1 MEVRY
6 LSIWDKIES
15 ASADEM
21 RSIQDKRLVET
32 VEYVYDRVPY
42 YRKKMEDID
51 LYPEDIKSCDDL
63 YKLPFTTK
71 DDLRNTYPYGL
82 VAVDLDEI
90 VRIHASSGTTGKRIV
105 VAYTKEDIDT
115 WSDVM
120 ARCFARI
127 ETSSKDIV
135 HVAYGY
141 GLFTGGLGAHY
152 GAEKLGATV
161 IPISGGNSRRQVEF
175 LTDLKPTVIACTPS
189 YMLHLYE
196 VMIDAGYTLD
206 DISLKAG
213 IFGAEPWSEN
223 MRKEIERLLKIKA
236 YDIYGLSEITGPGV
250 ASECIAQNGLHINED
265 CYLPEIVDV
274 IDHKPLGLNEQGEI
288 VFTTIK
294 KKGMPLIRY
303 RTKDI
308 TKLFKD
314 DCICGRTLVKMERVT
329 GRTDDMLI
337 IRGVNVFPSQI
348 ESVLLEFSQ
357 LTPNYQ
363 IIVDRINMMDVL
375 NIHVEMNENLFT
387 DEVKKIESLERSITG
402 AIESVLGISAK
413 VKLVEPKSIERSE
426 GKAVRIIDRRKI

>member
-1 MEVRY
+1 MIRDREE
-6 LSIWDKIES
+6 SIS
-15 ASADEM
+15 LDEM
-21 RSIQDKRLVET
+21 RTIQSKRLVET
-32 VEYVYDRVPY
+32 VKHVYDNVAY
-42 YRKKMEDID
+42 YRKKMQDIG
-51 LYPEDIKSCDDL
+51 LLPGDIKGYEDL

-71 DDLRNTYPYGL
+71 ADLIETYPYGL
-82 VAVDLDEI
+82 VAVDMDKI
-90 VRIHASSGTTGKRIV
+90 VRVHASSGTTGKRIV

-115 WSDVM
+115 WADVM

-127 ETSSKDIV
+127 GTDVKDV
-135 HVAYGY
+135 VQVAYGY

-189 YMLHLYE
+189 YMLHLHE
-196 VMIDAGYTLD
+196 VMTEAGFTTD

-213 IFGAEPWSEN
+213 LFGAEPWSEN
-223 MRKEIERLLKIKA
+223 MRKEIERLLNINA

-250 ASECIAQNGLHINED
+250 ASECCAKNGLHINED
-265 CYLPEIVDV
+265 CYLPEI
-274 IDHKPLGLNEQGEI
+274 IDMETQQPLGLDKQGEI

-308 TKLFKD
+308 TKLFRDRCRCK
-314 DCICGRTLVKMERVT
+314 RTLVKMERVM

-348 ESVLLEFSQ
+348 ESVLLEFSH

-363 IIVDRINMMDVL
+363 IVVDRVNMMDTLEVR
-375 NIHVEMNENLFT
+375 VEMNENLFS
-387 DEVKKIESLERSITG
+387 DEVRKIELLERNITG

-413 VKLVEPKSIERSE
+413 VKLTEPKSIERSE

>member
-1 MEVRY
+1 MIRDREE
-6 LSIWDKIES
+6 SIS
-15 ASADEM
+15 LDEM
-21 RSIQDKRLVET
+21 RTIQSKRLVET
-32 VEYVYDRVPY
+32 VKHVYDNVAY
-42 YRKKMEDID
+42 YRKKMQDIG
-51 LYPEDIKSCDDL
+51 LLPGDIKGYEDL
-63 YKLPFTTK
+63 NKLPFTTK
-71 DDLRNTYPYGL
+71 ADLIETYPYGL
-82 VAVDLDEI
+82 VAVDMDKI
-90 VRIHASSGTTGKRIV
+90 VRVHASSGTTGKRIV

-115 WSDVM
+115 WADVM

-127 ETSSKDIV
+127 GTDVKDV
-135 HVAYGY
+135 VQVAYGY

-189 YMLHLYE
+189 YVLHLYE
-196 VMIDAGYTLD
+196 VMTEAGFTTD

-213 IFGAEPWSEN
+213 LFGAEPWSEN
-223 MRKEIERLLKIKA
+223 MRKEIERLLNIKA

-250 ASECIAQNGLHINED
+250 ASECCAKNGLHINED
-265 CYLPEIVDV
+265 CYLPEI
-274 IDHKPLGLNEQGEI
+274 IDMETQQPLGLDKQGEI

-308 TKLFKD
+308 TKLFRDRCQCK
-314 DCICGRTLVKMERVT
+314 RTLVKMERVM

-348 ESVLLEFSQ
+348 ESVLLEFSHI
-357 LTPNYQ
+357 TPNYQ
-363 IIVDRINMMDVL
+363 IVVDRVNMMDTLEVR
-375 NIHVEMNENLFT
+375 VEMNENLFS
-387 DEVKKIESLERSITG
+387 DEVRKIELLERNITG

-413 VKLVEPKSIERSE
+413 VKLTEPKSIERSE

>member
-1 MEVRY
+1 MIRDREE
-6 LSIWDKIES
+6 SIS
-15 ASADEM
+15 LDEM
-21 RSIQDKRLVET
+21 RTIQSKRLVET
-32 VEYVYDRVPY
+32 VKHVYDNVAY
-42 YRKKMEDID
+42 YRKKMQDIG
-51 LYPEDIKSCDDL
+51 LLPGDIKGYEDL
-63 YKLPFTTK
+63 NKLPFTTK
-71 DDLRNTYPYGL
+71 ADLIETYPYGL
-82 VAVDLDEI
+82 VAVDMDKI
-90 VRIHASSGTTGKRIV
+90 VRVHASSGTTGKRIV

-115 WSDVM
+115 WADVM

-127 ETSSKDIV
+127 GTDVKDV
-135 HVAYGY
+135 VQVAYGY

-189 YMLHLYE
+189 YVLHLYE
-196 VMIDAGYTLD
+196 VMTEAGFTTD

-213 IFGAEPWSEN
+213 LFGAEPWSEN
-223 MRKEIERLLKIKA
+223 MRKEIERLLNIKA

-250 ASECIAQNGLHINED
+250 ASECCAKNGLHINED
-265 CYLPEIVDV
+265 CYLPEI
-274 IDHKPLGLNEQGEI
+274 IDMETQQPLGLDKQGEI

-308 TKLFKD
+308 TKLFRDRCRCK
-314 DCICGRTLVKMERVT
+314 RTLVKMERVM

-348 ESVLLEFSQ
+348 ESVLLEFSHI
-357 LTPNYQ
+357 TPNYQ
-363 IIVDRINMMDVL
+363 IVVDRINMMDTLEVR
-375 NIHVEMNENLFT
+375 VEMNENLFS
-387 DEVKKIESLERSITG
+387 DEVRKIELLERNITG

-413 VKLVEPKSIERSE
+413 VKLTEPKSIERSE

>member
-1 MEVRY
+1 MIRDREE
-6 LSIWDKIES
+6 SIS
-15 ASADEM
+15 LDEM
-21 RSIQDKRLVET
+21 RTIQSKRLVET
-32 VEYVYDRVPY
+32 VKHVYDNVAY
-42 YRKKMEDID
+42 YRKKMQDIG
-51 LYPEDIKSCDDL
+51 LLPGDIKGYDDL
-63 YKLPFTTK
+63 HKLPFTTK
-71 DDLRNTYPYGL
+71 ADLIETYPYGL
-82 VAVDLDEI
+82 VAVDMDKI
-90 VRIHASSGTTGKRIV
+90 VRVHASSGTTGKRIV

-115 WSDVM
+115 WADVM

-127 ETSSKDIV
+127 GTDVKDV
-135 HVAYGY
+135 VQVAYGY

-189 YMLHLYE
+189 YVLHLYE
-196 VMIDAGYTLD
+196 VMTEAGFTTD

-213 IFGAEPWSEN
+213 LFGAEPWSEN
-223 MRKEIERLLKIKA
+223 MRKEIERLLNIKA

-250 ASECIAQNGLHINED
+250 ASECCAKNGLHINED
-265 CYLPEIVDV
+265 CYLPEI
-274 IDHKPLGLNEQGEI
+274 IDMETQQPLGLDKQGEI

-308 TKLFKD
+308 TKLFRDRCQCK
-314 DCICGRTLVKMERVT
+314 RTLVKMERVM

-348 ESVLLEFSQ
+348 ESVLLEFSHI
-357 LTPNYQ
+357 TPNYQ
-363 IIVDRINMMDVL
+363 IVVDRINMMDTLEVR
-375 NIHVEMNENLFT
+375 VEMNENLFS
-387 DEVKKIESLERSITG
+387 DEVRKIELLERNITG

-413 VKLVEPKSIERSE
+413 VKLTEPKSIERSE

>member
-1 MEVRY
+1 MIRDREE
-6 LSIWDKIES
+6 SIS
-15 ASADEM
+15 LDEM
-21 RSIQDKRLVET
+21 RTIQSKRLVET
-32 VEYVYDRVPY
+32 VKHVYDNVAY
-42 YRKKMEDID
+42 YRKKMQDIG
-51 LYPEDIKSCDDL
+51 LLPGDIKGYEDL

-71 DDLRNTYPYGL
+71 ADLIETYPYGL
-82 VAVDLDEI
+82 VAVDMDKI
-90 VRIHASSGTTGKRIV
+90 VRVHASSGTTGKRIV

-115 WSDVM
+115 WADVM

-127 ETSSKDIV
+127 GTDVKDV
-135 HVAYGY
+135 VQVAYGY

-189 YMLHLYE
+189 YVLHLYE
-196 VMIDAGYTLD
+196 VMTEAGFTTD

-213 IFGAEPWSEN
+213 LFGAEPWSEN
-223 MRKEIERLLKIKA
+223 MRKEIERLLNINA

-250 ASECIAQNGLHINED
+250 ASECCAKNGLHINED
-265 CYLPEIVDV
+265 CYLPEI
-274 IDHKPLGLNEQGEI
+274 IDMETQQPLGLDKQGEI

-308 TKLFKD
+308 TKLFRDRCQCK
-314 DCICGRTLVKMERVT
+314 RTLVKMERVM

-348 ESVLLEFSQ
+348 ESVLLEFSHI
-357 LTPNYQ
+357 TPNYQ
-363 IIVDRINMMDVL
+363 IVVDRINMMDTLEVR
-375 NIHVEMNENLFT
+375 VEMNENLFS
-387 DEVKKIESLERSITG
+387 DEVRKIELLERNINR
-402 AIESVLGISAK
+402 AIESVLGINAK

>member
-1 MEVRY
+1 MIRDREE
-6 LSIWDKIES
+6 SIS
-15 ASADEM
+15 LDEM
-21 RSIQDKRLVET
+21 RTIQSKRLVET
-32 VEYVYDRVPY
+32 VKHVYDNVAY
-42 YRKKMEDID
+42 YRKKMQDIG
-51 LYPEDIKSCDDL
+51 LLPGDIKGYEDL
-63 YKLPFTTK
+63 NKLPFTTK
-71 DDLRNTYPYGL
+71 ADLIETYPYGL
-82 VAVDLDEI
+82 VAVDMDKI
-90 VRIHASSGTTGKRIV
+90 VRVHASSGTTGKRIV

-115 WSDVM
+115 WADVM

-127 ETSSKDIV
+127 GTDVKDV
-135 HVAYGY
+135 VQVAYGY

-189 YMLHLYE
+189 YVLHLYE
-196 VMIDAGYTLD
+196 VMTEAGFTTD

-213 IFGAEPWSEN
+213 LFGAEPWSEN
-223 MRKEIERLLKIKA
+223 MRKEIERLLNINA

-250 ASECIAQNGLHINED
+250 ASECCAKNGLHINED
-265 CYLPEIVDV
+265 CYLPEI
-274 IDHKPLGLNEQGEI
+274 IDMETQQPLGLDKQGEI

-308 TKLFKD
+308 TKLFRDRCQCK
-314 DCICGRTLVKMERVT
+314 RTLVKMERVM

-348 ESVLLEFSQ
+348 ESVLLEFSHI
-357 LTPNYQ
+357 TPNYQ
-363 IIVDRINMMDVL
+363 IVVDRINMMDTLEVR
-375 NIHVEMNENLFT
+375 VEMNENLFS
-387 DEVKKIESLERSITG
+387 DEVRKIELLERNITG

-413 VKLVEPKSIERSE
+413 VKLTEPKSIERSE